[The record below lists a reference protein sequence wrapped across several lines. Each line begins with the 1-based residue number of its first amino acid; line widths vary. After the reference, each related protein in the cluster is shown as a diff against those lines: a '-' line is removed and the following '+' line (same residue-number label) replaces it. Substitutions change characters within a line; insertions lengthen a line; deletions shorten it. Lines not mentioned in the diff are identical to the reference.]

1 MITPSRL
8 GLILVSATTM
18 LTACKARKTTA
29 TPENKTKSVC
39 ENMAV
44 TYTADVKPIIDANCG
59 NSCHSAQKRASGI
72 DLSNYESVREE
83 AKKVR
88 FMGAINHQAPFSPMP
103 KKHPKLSDSTIQV
116 LQCWIDNGSK
126 Q

>member
-1 MITPSRL
+1 MIIPSRL
-8 GLILVSATTM
+8 GLILISATAM
-18 LTACKARKTTA
+18 LTACKAKKTTTA
-29 TPENKTKSVC
+29 TKTKSVC
-39 ENMAV
+39 ENMVV
-44 TYTADVKPIIDANCG
+44 TYTANVKPVIDANCG
-59 NSCHSAQKRASGI
+59 NSCHSAQKKASGI